1 MKFQILSGERVGV
14 AVFVAAEVVFVAL
27 LDDCVARADVLPAAV
42 ELAEAADADAEAAD
56 ADAEAAEIAAAVAEA
71 SLTCLFFAARLPPT
85 APPTAA
91 TMMITTRMA
100 SRIKKSRR
108 FSPKILFSVASEF
121 GALLLSSTCRGSS
134 CTAWTAGCGLP
145 TYSGRFA
152 EVSI

>member
-1 MKFQILSGERVGV
+1 VKFQILSGERVGV

-42 ELAEAADADAEAAD
+42 ELAEAADADAE
-56 ADAEAAEIAAAVAEA
+56 AEAAEIAAAVAEA

-108 FSPKILFSVASEF
+108 FSPKILFSVASES

-145 TYSGRFA
+145 AYSGRFA

>member
-1 MKFQILSGERVGV
+1 VKFQILSGERVGV

-42 ELAEAADADAEAAD
+42 ELAEAADAE
-56 ADAEAAEIAAAVAEA
+56 AEAAEIAAAVAEA

>member
-42 ELAEAADADAEAAD
+42 ELAEAADAE
-56 ADAEAAEIAAAVAEA
+56 AEAAEIAAAVAEA

-108 FSPKILFSVASEF
+108 FSPNILFSVASEF

-145 TYSGRFA
+145 AYSGRFA